1 MKTLI
6 IPYTIVLLWAVSG
19 CKSSSENKVAD
30 DPEVK
35 TPVTLTT
42 VERNSIS
49 ENIVLT
55 ATSAYLKKNQVK
67 ANVTGYIEKSF
78 VRVGEYVQ
86 EGKPMFYILTKEAEA
101 LSKFRSN
108 DTTFK
113 VKGLIEIKAP
123 ESGIV
128 TEVNKYLNDYTTDG
142 DALATIA
149 QQNSFIFLLN
159 VPFEFK
165 KYASIGTA
173 CMVILPDSSKLNG
186 TILSQLSTMDAVS
199 QTQLYQVKVSPGQN
213 LPENLVSNVL
223 LVKNT
228 KQNTQVV
235 DKTCV
240 LSDETMEN
248 FWVMKLINDS
258 TAVKIPIKKG
268 ISTDFKIEITSPV
281 FDAADRIIY
290 TGQYGLPD
298 TAFVTISK

>member
-1 MKTLI
+1 MKTI
-6 IPYTIVLLWAVSG
+6 ILPLAFLLTWIFSG
-19 CKSSSENKVAD
+19 CSSGSENQAEAET
-30 DPEVK
+30 EVK

-42 VERNSIS
+42 VERSSIS
-49 ENIVLT
+49 ENITLS

-78 VRVGEYVQ
+78 AIVGDYVQ
-86 EGKPMFYILTKEAEA
+86 AGKPLFYIRTKEAEA
-101 LSKFRSN
+101 LSKFHSG
-108 DTTFK
+108 DTSFH

-128 TEVNKYLNDYTTDG
+128 TEVNKYVNDYATDG
-142 DALATIA
+142 DAMATIA
-149 QQNSFIFLLN
+149 QQSSFVFLLN

-165 KYASIGTA
+165 KYATVGTV
-173 CMVILPDSSKLNG
+173 CVVVLPDSSRLNG
-186 TILSQLSTMDAVS
+186 TVVSQLSTMDAVS
-199 QTQLYQVKVSPGQN
+199 QTQLYQVRVSAGQK
-213 LPENLVSNVL
+213 LPENLVANVM

-228 KQNTQVV
+228 KHNTQVV
-235 DKTCV
+235 DKSCV

-268 ISTDFKIEITSPV
+268 ISTDSKIEITSPD
-281 FDAADRIIY
+281 FNPADRIIY
-290 TGQYGLPD
+290 AGQYGLPD